1 MNPVLDIIDLQVHFD
16 TADAR
21 VHAVKGVDI
30 HLNAGE
36 CLGIVGESGSG
47 KSQSF
52 MALMGLL
59 AANGRASGEAWL
71 GESEL
76 LGLSVSQLNK
86 IRGNRLSMIFQD
98 PLTSLTPHM
107 RIGDQM
113 SEVLRLHQKLDK
125 KTARFKII
133 DWLERVHIPDAQKR
147 LYQYP
152 HELSGG
158 MRQRV
163 MIAMAMLCQP
173 DVLIADEP
181 TTALDVTIQ
190 AEILDLMNE
199 LRSEHGTAIVLI
211 THDMGV
217 VARMCDR
224 VQVMRYGEFV
234 ESGTCRDIFYHPQHD
249 YTRRLLDA
257 VPRIP
262 ATVDDAPDASAPLRH
277 AKTEGYAAVRPEKT
291 PVSLKVDNLRV
302 EFAVGG
308 SLFRSAQV
316 LSAVDGISFGLRQG
330 EALGIVGESGSGK
343 STLARAILQL
353 LPQSTGSV
361 QWLGQ
366 SLSDL
371 DKPAMTRLRRDLQ
384 IVFQDPL
391 ASLNPSIT
399 IGDSIMEPLRV
410 HEPALALELRIDR
423 VAKIMKRVG
432 LELDLINRYPHE
444 LSGGQN
450 QRVGIARAMILQPAL
465 LICDEA
471 VSALDV
477 SIQAQVLAL
486 IKSLQQEYGLSLIF
500 ISHDLAVVHEIAD
513 RIAVMYLGNVMELAN
528 TRDIFHRPQHP
539 YTRQLVSAVPVAD
552 PDIEQKRHRVRL
564 MGELT
569 SPMDPKARLRF
580 LPSKLQHGAED
591 YKPALQERFPG
602 HFVTEHDPL
611 ETLIL
616 PV

>member
-1 MNPVLDIIDLQVHFD
+1 
-16 TADAR
+16 
-21 VHAVKGVDI
+21 
-30 HLNAGE
+30 
-36 CLGIVGESGSG
+36 
-47 KSQSF
+47 
-52 MALMGLL
+52 
-59 AANGRASGEAWL
+59 
-71 GESEL
+71 
-76 LGLSVSQLNK
+76 
-86 IRGNRLSMIFQD
+86 
-98 PLTSLTPHM
+98 
-107 RIGDQM
+107 
-113 SEVLRLHQKLDK
+113 
-125 KTARFKII
+125 
-133 DWLERVHIPDAQKR
+133 
-147 LYQYP
+147 
-152 HELSGG
+152 
-158 MRQRV
+158 
-163 MIAMAMLCQP
+163 
-173 DVLIADEP
+173 
-181 TTALDVTIQ
+181 
-190 AEILDLMNE
+190 
-199 LRSEHGTAIVLI
+199 
-211 THDMGV
+211 MGV

-308 SLFRSAQV
+308 SLFRAAQV

-399 IGDSIMEPLRV
+399 IGDSI
-410 HEPALALELRIDR
+410 
-423 VAKIMKRVG
+423 
-432 LELDLINRYPHE
+432 
-444 LSGGQN
+444 S
-450 QRVGIARAMILQPAL
+450 VGIARAMILQPAL